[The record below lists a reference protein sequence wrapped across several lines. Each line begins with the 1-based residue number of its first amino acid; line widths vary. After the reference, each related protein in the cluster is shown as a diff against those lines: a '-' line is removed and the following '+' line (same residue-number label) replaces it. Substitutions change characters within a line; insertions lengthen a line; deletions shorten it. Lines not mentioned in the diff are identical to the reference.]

1 MVLYQVVQALTF
13 TGGGS
18 TLPDERQRR
27 ELDKHQILVINRQ
40 YAEVTGVLNIES
52 FDVREFVLQTTSGML
67 AIRGDNLH
75 IKALS
80 LENGLV
86 SIEGA
91 IFDFVYFD
99 EGFSAAHKAKGF
111 LGKIFK

>member
-1 MVLYQVVQALTF
+1 ML
-13 TGGGS
+13 
-18 TLPDERQRR
+18 DERQRR
-27 ELDKHQILVINRQ
+27 EVEKHQVLVVNRK
-40 YAEVTGVLNIES
+40 YAEVTGVINIES

-67 AIRGDNLH
+67 AIRGENLH

-86 SIEGA
+86 SIEGTM
-91 IFDFVYFD
+91 FDFAYFD
-99 EGFSAAHKAKGF
+99 EGSSTAQKAKGL

>member
-1 MVLYQVVQALTF
+1 MYHGRWQHKVQ
-13 TGGGS
+13 
-18 TLPDERQRR
+18 DERQRR
-27 ELDKHQILVINRQ
+27 EHDKHQVLVINRQ

-52 FDVREFVLQTTSGML
+52 FDVREFVLQTMSGML

-99 EGFSAAHKAKGF
+99 EGSSAAQRAKGL